1 MPPPAVP
8 CALVH
13 CGLTVHSSR
22 TRFVA
27 SRQYPMTRAGR
38 LNSGVRRQG
47 AIVADY
53 SLRFDDPALQARFLS
68 ELARKGVPH
77 HISGT
82 GAAECSASEWGGVN
96 GVAHTIRD
104 SCFPWY
110 FSWFDPESAAQDFL
124 ARLATVRASVSTRAS
139 QGSGRIPFGQGIRDS
154 IPRAIGG
161 LSCRLTIHSSRTR
174 FAGRLNSGVR
184 PLLE

>member
-1 MPPPAVP
+1 
-8 CALVH
+8 
-13 CGLTVHSSR
+13 
-22 TRFVA
+22 
-27 SRQYPMTRAGR
+27 
-38 LNSGVRRQG
+38 
-47 AIVADY
+47 VADY

-82 GAAECSASEWGGVN
+82 GAAECSAPEWGGVN

-124 ARLATVRASVSTRAS
+124 ARLRQSEL
-139 QGSGRIPFGQGIRDS
+139 PFQLEHHKDRVV
-154 IPRAIGG
+154 
-161 LSCRLTIHSSRTR
+161 
-174 FAGRLNSGVR
+174 F
-184 PLLE
+184 LLAREYETQYHALLAD